1 MINKTLSSEKT
12 DELIWNK
19 RLSSILVALL
29 GFSFIAILAV
39 DSYYDKPITQIFGYD
54 VYDEAIT
61 HSVSSEIDEE
71 HCQIP
76 NYRIG
81 QHCFSDFI
89 LPMDLVNEPNLWS
102 KGYYSPTGFIPH
114 VISNELKDLI
124 GHRPTLFI
132 YLTLLL
138 FSLLTPALYV
148 YKRNQSKSQSLLPF
162 LLIGV
167 TSVPVIFTLDRGNSV
182 GFVVPWL
189 LIFATRLRKN
199 PDWIVTASIVASAAI
214 RPQFA
219 LLAIGLIAFG
229 QIKQFVYSV
238 LGSIAINLLPFF
250 IITSNPVSNIK
261 LWLTGLTG
269 YATDGRNGSD
279 IPADQY
285 PVVLSFGKAVFNLF
299 NIMKFHS
306 TAQRILANASTLSI
320 LCLTLSCIVVFIC
333 RKHMTPMIAV
343 VIALILPTIIPPMT
357 FGYYSVFVLVI
368 AARIMTLNGVK
379 SQAHH
384 FETSTTKSHTSWL
397 WLMTLATSFSLAP
410 LPFVEKFG
418 RNSIPLELFGLV
430 WSSVLFGS
438 LLLLIVKFMSSEK
451 VANLLRHE
459 QN

>member
-1 MINKTLSSEKT
+1 MNETIAVESNIGP
-12 DELIWNK
+12 IWNK
-19 RLSSILVALL
+19 RLSSILVTLL
-29 GFSFIAILAV
+29 GFSFISILAV
-39 DSYYDKPITQIFGYD
+39 GSYYDQPITQILSYN
-54 VYDEAIT
+54 VYDQAIT
-61 HSVSSEIDEE
+61 HSVSSEIDDE
-71 HCQIP
+71 HCQIKKHGV
-76 NYRIG
+76 G

-89 LPMDLVNEPNLWS
+89 LPMDFINEPNLWS

-114 VISNELKDLI
+114 FISNELKKLI
-124 GHRPTLFI
+124 GHRLTLLI

-148 YKRNQSKSQSLLPF
+148 HKRRESNNQSMLPF
-162 LLIGV
+162 LIIGI

-189 LIFATRLRKN
+189 LLFATRLRKN
-199 PDWIVTASIVASAAI
+199 PDWVLTASIIAASAI

-219 LLAIGLIAFG
+219 LLAIGLLAFG

-238 LGSIAINLLPFF
+238 LGSIAINILPFF
-250 IITSNPVSNIK
+250 IITSNPLANIK

-279 IPADQY
+279 LPADQY
-285 PVVLSFGKAVFNLF
+285 PVVLSFGKAVFNFF
-299 NIMKFHS
+299 NVLKFYS
-306 TAQRILANASTLSI
+306 TAQKMLANSSTLSI

-333 RKHMTPMIAV
+333 RKQMTPMIAV

-379 SQAHH
+379 SEAHH
-384 FETSTTKSHTSWL
+384 FETCTTKSHTSWL
-397 WLMTLATSFSLAP
+397 WLLTLATAFSLAP
-410 LPFVEKFG
+410 LPFAEEVG
-418 RNSIPLELFGLV
+418 RNSIPLEIFGMV

-438 LLLLIVKFMSSEK
+438 LLLLIIKFMSSEK
-451 VANLLRHE
+451 VANLLTHE

>member
-1 MINKTLSSEKT
+1 MNETMTMESTTSH
-12 DELIWNK
+12 IWNK

-39 DSYYDKPITQIFGYD
+39 GSYYDHPITQIFGYN
-54 VYDEAIT
+54 VYDQAIT
-61 HSVSSEIDEE
+61 HSVSPEIDEE
-71 HCQIP
+71 HCQIEMHGV
-76 NYRIG
+76 G

-89 LPMDLVNEPNLWS
+89 LPMDFINEPNLWS

-114 VISNELKDLI
+114 FISNELKNLI
-124 GHRPTLFI
+124 GHRPTLLI

-148 YKRNQSKSQSLLPF
+148 YRRSESNGQSLLPF

-229 QIKQFVYSV
+229 QIKQFLYSV

-279 IPADQY
+279 IPGDQY
-285 PVVLSFGKAVFNLF
+285 PVVLSFGKAVFNFF
-299 NIMKFHS
+299 NIIKFYS
-306 TAQRILANASTLSI
+306 TAQKMLTNASMLSLI
-320 LCLTLSCIVVFIC
+320 CLTLSCVVVFIC

-343 VIALILPTIIPPMT
+343 VIALILPTIIPPMA

-379 SQAHH
+379 SQAHQ
-384 FETSTTKSHTSWL
+384 FETCTTKSHTIWL
-397 WLMTLATSFSLAP
+397 WLLTLATAFSLAP
-410 LPFVEKFG
+410 LPFAEEVG

-438 LLLLIVKFMSSEK
+438 LLLLIIKFMSSEK
-451 VANLLRHE
+451 VANLLTHE

>member
-1 MINKTLSSEKT
+1 MDKTMTMEST
-12 DELIWNK
+12 TGPMWNK

-29 GFSFIAILAV
+29 GFSFISILAV
-39 DSYYDKPITQIFGYD
+39 GSYYDQPITQILSFN
-54 VYDEAIT
+54 VYDEY
-61 HSVSSEIDEE
+61 
-71 HCQIP
+71 CQTELQGV
-76 NYRIG
+76 G

-89 LPMDLVNEPNLWS
+89 LPMNYVSEPDVWLR
-102 KGYYSPTGFIPH
+102 GYYSPTGYIPH
-114 VISNELKDLI
+114 FISNELKNLI
-124 GHRPTLFI
+124 GHRPTLLI

-138 FSLLTPALYV
+138 FSLLMPALYV
-148 YKRNQSKSQSLLPF
+148 YRRSESNGHSLLPF

-189 LIFATRLRKN
+189 LVFATRLRKN
-199 PDWIVTASIVASAAI
+199 PDWIVTASIIASAAI

-238 LGSIAINLLPFF
+238 VGSIAINLLPFF

-261 LWLTGLTG
+261 MWLNSLVGF
-269 YATDGRNGSD
+269 ATDGKNG
-279 IPADQY
+279 ADQAANPY
-285 PVVLSFGKAVFNLF
+285 PVVLSFAKAMFNFF
-299 NIMKFHS
+299 NILKFYS
-306 TAQRILANASTLSI
+306 TAEKMLTNVSMLSFI
-320 LCLTLSCIVVFIC
+320 CLTLSCVVVFIC

-343 VIALILPTIIPPMT
+343 VIALILPTIIPPMA

-379 SQAHH
+379 SQAHQ
-384 FETSTTKSHTSWL
+384 FETCTTKSHTIWL
-397 WLMTLATSFSLAP
+397 WLLTLATAFSLAP
-410 LPFVEKFG
+410 LPFAEEVG

-438 LLLLIVKFMSSEK
+438 LLLLIIKFMSSEK
-451 VANLLRHE
+451 VANLLTHE

>member
-1 MINKTLSSEKT
+1 MNETMSVEST
-12 DELIWNK
+12 DGPIWNK

-39 DSYYDKPITQIFGYD
+39 GSYYDQPITQIFGYN
-54 VYDEAIT
+54 VYDQAIT

-71 HCQIP
+71 HCQITKHGF
-76 NYRIG
+76 G

-89 LPMDLVNEPNLWS
+89 LPMDFINEPNLWS

-114 VISNELKDLI
+114 FISNELKNLI

-148 YKRNQSKSQSLLPF
+148 YKRRQSNNQSLLPF

-189 LIFATRLRKN
+189 LLFATRLRKN
-199 PDWIVTASIVASAAI
+199 PDWIVTLSIIASAAI

-250 IITSNPVSNIK
+250 IITSNPVSNIN

-269 YATDGRNGSD
+269 YATDGRNGSA
-279 IPADQY
+279 ITGGQY
-285 PVVLSFGKAVFNLF
+285 PVVLSFGKAVFNFF
-299 NIMKFHS
+299 NIMKFYG
-306 TAQRILANASTLSI
+306 TAQKMLANASTLSI

-343 VIALILPTIIPPMT
+343 VIALILPTIIPPMA

-368 AARIMTLNGVK
+368 AARIMTLNGLK
-379 SQAHH
+379 SPAHH
-384 FETSTTKSHTSWL
+384 FETCTTKSHTSWL
-397 WLMTLATSFSLAP
+397 WLLTLATAFSLAP
-410 LPFVEKFG
+410 LPFAEEVG

-438 LLLLIVKFMSSEK
+438 LLLLIIKFMSSEK
-451 VANLLRHE
+451 VANLLTHE

>member
-1 MINKTLSSEKT
+1 MNETMTMESTTSPN
-12 DELIWNK
+12 WNK
-19 RLSSILVALL
+19 RLSSILAVLL
-29 GFSFIAILAV
+29 GVSFIAILAV
-39 DSYYDKPITQIFGYD
+39 GSYYDQPITQIFGYN
-54 VYDEAIT
+54 VYDQAIT

-71 HCQIP
+71 HCQITKHGF
-76 NYRIG
+76 G

-89 LPMDLVNEPNLWS
+89 LPMDFINEPNLWS

-114 VISNELKDLI
+114 VISNELKKLI
-124 GHRPTLFI
+124 GHRPTLLI

-148 YKRNQSKSQSLLPF
+148 YKRRESSNQSVLPF
-162 LLIGV
+162 LIIGI

-199 PDWIVTASIVASAAI
+199 PDWVVTASIIASAAI

-219 LLAIGLIAFG
+219 LLAIGLLAFV
-229 QIKQFVYSV
+229 QIKQFIYSV
-238 LGSIAINLLPFF
+238 VGSIAINLLPFF

-279 IPADQY
+279 IPGDQY
-285 PVVLSFGKAVFNLF
+285 PVVLSFGKAVFNLL
-299 NIMKFHS
+299 NIMKFYS
-306 TAQRILANASTLSI
+306 TAQKMLGNASMLSFV
-320 LCLTLSCIVVFIC
+320 CLVLSCVVVFIC

-343 VIALILPTIIPPMT
+343 VISLILPTIIPPMT

-384 FETSTTKSHTSWL
+384 FETSTTKSHTIWL
-397 WLMTLATSFSLAP
+397 WLLTLATAFSLAP
-410 LPFVEKFG
+410 LPFAEEVG

-438 LLLLIVKFMSSEK
+438 LLLLIIKFMSSEK
-451 VANLLRHE
+451 VANLLTHE

>member
-1 MINKTLSSEKT
+1 M
-12 DELIWNK
+12 DETMPIESTVGPIWNK

-29 GFSFIAILAV
+29 GFSFISILAV
-39 DSYYDKPITQIFGYD
+39 GSYYDHPITQIFGYN
-54 VYDEAIT
+54 VYDQAIT
-61 HSVSSEIDEE
+61 HSVSSEIDEA
-71 HCQIP
+71 HCQITKHGF
-76 NYRIG
+76 G

-89 LPMDLVNEPNLWS
+89 LPMDFINEPNLWS

-148 YKRNQSKSQSLLPF
+148 YKWNQSNSQSLLPF

-189 LIFATRLRKN
+189 LIFATKLHKN
-199 PDWIVTASIVASAAI
+199 PDWVVTASIIASAAI

-229 QIKQFVYSV
+229 QIKQFLYSV
-238 LGSIAINLLPFF
+238 LGSIAINIMPFF
-250 IITSNPVSNIK
+250 IITSNPATNIK
-261 LWLTGLTG
+261 LWLNGLTG

-279 IPADQY
+279 IPGDQY
-285 PVVLSFGKAVFNLF
+285 PVVLSFGKSVFNFF
-299 NIMKFHS
+299 NIIKFYS
-306 TAQRILANASTLSI
+306 TAQKMLTNASTLSI

-343 VIALILPTIIPPMT
+343 VISLILPTIIPTMA

-397 WLMTLATSFSLAP
+397 WLLTLATAFSLAP
-410 LPFVEKFG
+410 LPFAEEAG

-430 WSSVLFGS
+430 WSLVLFGS
-438 LLLLIVKFMSSEK
+438 LLLLIIKFMSSEK
-451 VANLLRHE
+451 VANLLTHE

>member
-1 MINKTLSSEKT
+1 M
-12 DELIWNK
+12 DETMPIESAVGPIWNK

-29 GFSFIAILAV
+29 GFSFISILAV
-39 DSYYDKPITQIFGYD
+39 GSYYDQQITQILSSNVFD
-54 VYDEAIT
+54 QPIT
-61 HSVSSEIDEE
+61 HSVSPEIDEE
-71 HCQIP
+71 HCQLEIHGV
-76 NYRIG
+76 G
-81 QHCFSDFI
+81 QHCFGDFI
-89 LPMDLVNEPNLWS
+89 LAMDFLNGPDLWAS
-102 KGYYSPTGFIPH
+102 GNYSPTGFIPH
-114 VISNELKDLI
+114 FISNELKILI
-124 GHRPTLFI
+124 GHRPTLLI

-148 YKRNQSKSQSLLPF
+148 HKRRESNNQSVLPF

-229 QIKQFVYSV
+229 QIKQFLYSV

-279 IPADQY
+279 IPGDQY
-285 PVVLSFGKAVFNLF
+285 PVVLSFGKAVFNFF
-299 NIMKFHS
+299 NIIKFYS
-306 TAQRILANASTLSI
+306 TAQKMLTNASTLSI
-320 LCLTLSCIVVFIC
+320 LCLTLSCVVVFIC

-343 VIALILPTIIPPMT
+343 VIALILPTIIPPMA

-379 SQAHH
+379 SQAHQ
-384 FETSTTKSHTSWL
+384 FETCTTKSHTIWL
-397 WLMTLATSFSLAP
+397 WLLTLATAFSLAP
-410 LPFVEKFG
+410 LPFAEEVG

-438 LLLLIVKFMSSEK
+438 LLLLIIKFMSSEK
-451 VANLLRHE
+451 VANLLTHE
-459 QN
+459 